1 MCICKTAGFK
11 HSVQVVQNLQGEKW
25 LMLHFLNEI
34 MCDILEMEMVVFWS
48 PFVFTLTEEKK
59 LIKLPGISGC

>member
-11 HSVQVVQNLQGEKW
+11 HSVQVVQILQGEKW